1 MEFHTEYIQTKT
13 ERNIY
18 KHTNIGKLKMSETVK
33 AINEF
38 FRYALKTEVA
48 NLKEEL
54 NLTERQENIFER
66 FYIKKQD
73 INFIADTLFISAPAV
88 NKELKHIRKKIIR
101 IIDKL

>member
-1 MEFHTEYIQTKT
+1 
-13 ERNIY
+13 
-18 KHTNIGKLKMSETVK
+18 MSETVK